1 MCGFTLMNNPAPVED
16 PGGRGGPHGRDYDEI
31 SEALATTPA
40 TSMRVSS
47 HTTSTQCGRVIHED
61 DWTIMFANLQG
72 AAG

>member
-1 MCGFTLMNNPAPVED
+1 MDVG
-16 PGGRGGPHGRDYDEI
+16 YDEI

-47 HTTSTQCGRVIHED
+47 HIRSTQCGRVLHED

-72 AAG
+72 AAGYLGFDLTAGSR

>member
-1 MCGFTLMNNPAPVED
+1 MDV
-16 PGGRGGPHGRDYDEI
+16 DYDEI
-31 SEALATTPA
+31 SEALARTPA